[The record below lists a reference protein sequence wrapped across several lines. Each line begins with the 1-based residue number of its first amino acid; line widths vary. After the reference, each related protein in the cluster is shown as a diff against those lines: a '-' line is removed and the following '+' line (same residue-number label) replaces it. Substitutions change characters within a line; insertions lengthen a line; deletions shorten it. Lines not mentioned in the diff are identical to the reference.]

1 MNKYYALF
9 VIAISVFHVEGQ
21 SIRKNFTEMSQYEK
35 IELVNGFYALRSGGD
50 LINDLATFHNDFF
63 NFDNTIDPTRLD
75 LHFNLPDEPERDIF
89 LAWHRRQMFEV
100 EQALQNVN
108 PRISLVYWDSSVERS
123 VNSTLWNQ
131 DLMGSFD
138 ANWSLGRDL
147 GGNGSLPVTTGTG
160 DNNVNVI
167 QGINGTS
174 WPAPDSQTV
183 GFYAYSNRL
192 ERNRV
197 HAGPHEWVGGMMPT
211 GASPRDPVFYLH
223 HANVDRLWQE
233 WEMNN
238 PGSSGFLR
246 TSMLRYDGTYVFN
259 GQTLPSVDPNSI
271 IDSRVLGVFYARNGL
286 AVLDNYIVSN
296 TYNPEEVFY
305 YQFLIEAG
313 DDGFI
318 VPSGRVARIES
329 LNTIE
334 LKPGFMAASGST
346 FTARIDVGNSGLTG
360 KSNGA
365 LVVNDKPF
373 DHLDI
378 KNIVE
383 WQEDNKD
390 DSPVFM
396 TTFPNPFVNK
406 ITINLNKKTDCS
418 IEVFNMMGMSIRK
431 ESFQNTDTLEI
442 NNLYGLAS
450 GIYVIQVVNGQGEIL
465 LAKRVVKL

>member
-21 SIRKNFTEMSQYEK
+21 SIRKNFTEMSEYEK
-35 IELVNGFYALRSGGD
+35 IEFVNGFYALRSNGD

-63 NFDNTIDPTRLD
+63 NFDNTSDSLELD
-75 LHFNLPDEPERDIF
+75 IHFNLPDEPERDVF
-89 LAWHRRQMFEV
+89 LAWHRQQMFEV

-108 PRISLVYWDSSVERS
+108 PRISMVYWDSSVETS
-123 VNSTLWNQ
+123 VNSTLWDQ
-131 DLMGSFD
+131 DLLGSFD
-138 ANWSLGRDL
+138 ANWSLERDL
-147 GGNGSLPVTTGTG
+147 GADGPLPTPTQ
-160 DNNVNVI
+160 VNTI
-167 QGINGTS
+167 QNIPGTS
-174 WPAPDSQTV
+174 WPPPNSQSQ
-183 GFYAYSNRL
+183 GFYAYSNRF
-192 ERNRV
+192 ERGR
-197 HAGPHEWVGGMMPT
+197 PHS
-211 GASPRDPVFYLH
+211 GAHYLH
-223 HANVDRLWQE
+223 HTYVDKLWME
-233 WEMNN
+233 WEEDN
-238 PGSSGFLR
+238 PGSSGFIS
-246 TSMLRYDGTYVFN
+246 TSLLRYDGTYVFN
-259 GQTLPSVDPNSI
+259 GQTLPSVNPNSI
-271 IDSRVLGVFYARNGL
+271 VDSRVLGVFYAENGL

-390 DSPVFM
+390 NSPVFM

-418 IEVFNMMGMSIRK
+418 IKVFNMMGMLIRT

-442 NNLYGLAS
+442 NDLYGLAS

>member
-1 MNKYYALF
+1 M
-9 VIAISVFHVEGQ
+9 
-21 SIRKNFTEMSQYEK
+21 
-35 IELVNGFYALRSGGD
+35 
-50 LINDLATFHNDFF
+50 
-63 NFDNTIDPTRLD
+63 
-75 LHFNLPDEPERDIF
+75 
-89 LAWHRRQMFEV
+89 
-100 EQALQNVN
+100 
-108 PRISLVYWDSSVERS
+108 
-123 VNSTLWNQ
+123 
-131 DLMGSFD
+131 
-138 ANWSLGRDL
+138 
-147 GGNGSLPVTTGTG
+147 
-160 DNNVNVI
+160 
-167 QGINGTS
+167 
-174 WPAPDSQTV
+174 
-183 GFYAYSNRL
+183 
-192 ERNRV
+192 
-197 HAGPHEWVGGMMPT
+197 
-211 GASPRDPVFYLH
+211 
-223 HANVDRLWQE
+223 
-233 WEMNN
+233 
-238 PGSSGFLR
+238 
-246 TSMLRYDGTYVFN
+246 
-259 GQTLPSVDPNSI
+259 
-271 IDSRVLGVFYARNGL
+271 GVFYARNGL

-313 DDGFI
+313 DNGFI

-346 FTARIDVGNSGLTG
+346 FSARIDVGNSGLTG
-360 KSNGA
+360 KSSGA

-390 DSPVFM
+390 DTPVFL

-442 NNLYGLAS
+442 NNLYGLAA